1 MAKVSFANDA
11 VHGGQAQKGRGSP
24 MIVRK
29 GREALLNVNSGLG
42 ASAKRAVGC
51 RVDAKVGEAPCLSR
65 DVRSLL
71 ACSSPLQAIKCTS
84 STFQISMMSFHL
96 FKAMYCYCI
105 GLKFD
110 KTKNDNSW

>member
-24 MIVRK
+24 MTVRK

-42 ASAKRAVGC
+42 ASAKRPVGC
-51 RVDAKVGEAPCLSR
+51 KVHAKVGEAPCLSR

-71 ACSSPLQAIKCTS
+71 ACTSPLQSIKCTS
-84 STFQISMMSFHL
+84 PTFQISVMSFQL
-96 FKAMYCYCI
+96 FKAVYCYCI
-105 GLKFD
+105 GL
-110 KTKNDNSW
+110 

>member
-24 MIVRK
+24 MTVRK
-29 GREALLNVNSGLG
+29 GREALLNVNSGLVHSL
-42 ASAKRAVGC
+42 APLQKRAVGC
-51 RVDAKVGEAPCLSR
+51 RVHAKVGEAPCLSR

-71 ACSSPLQAIKCTS
+71 ACTSPLQSIKCTS
-84 STFQISMMSFHL
+84 PTFQIRVMSSQL

-105 GLKFD
+105 GL
-110 KTKNDNSW
+110 